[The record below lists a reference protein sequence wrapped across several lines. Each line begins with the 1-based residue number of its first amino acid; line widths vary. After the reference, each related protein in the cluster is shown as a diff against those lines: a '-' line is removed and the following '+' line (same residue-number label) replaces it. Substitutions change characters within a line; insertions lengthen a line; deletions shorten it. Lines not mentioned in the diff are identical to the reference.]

1 MTTGKTITLSIWNFV
16 GKVCFCFLICYI
28 GLSFEQTLGDSGGQ
42 RSLVCYSSWGRKG
55 LDTTYQLNNE
65 SPNSCCSIIGF
76 ISSVRDAYSGYEI
89 LHFSYTGIWS

>member
-16 GKVCFCFLICYI
+16 GKVCLCFLICYI